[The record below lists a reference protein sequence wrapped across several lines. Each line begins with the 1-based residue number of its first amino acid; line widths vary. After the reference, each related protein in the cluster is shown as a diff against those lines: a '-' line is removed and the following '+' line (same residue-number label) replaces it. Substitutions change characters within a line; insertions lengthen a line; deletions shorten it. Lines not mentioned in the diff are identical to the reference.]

1 LSTTKLQLLKERLQ
15 MYYDAEKAIL
25 EGAQSYQIGSRQIT
39 RATIFRVQD
48 EIRRLENEIAIEE
61 SKLKGKGRNRTFG
74 IIPRDF

>member
-74 IIPRDF
+74 VIPRDF

>member
-1 LSTTKLQLLKERLQ
+1 MLKERLQ

-39 RATIFRVQD
+39 RATIFRVQE
-48 EIRRLENEIAIEE
+48 EIKKLENEIAIEE
-61 SKLKGKGRNRTFG
+61 AKAAGRGRNRTFG